1 MERVLHAEISRNNNS
16 IQHSGKRKRNGRA
29 KSSNSSKTNL
39 GTLDNQNILGRHGDK
54 DEIDLPLITRMHLEI
69 SSFSSSGCHDFNYYC
84 YRINHLY
91 VFYKDRW
98 PVKTCCCCKFWL
110 KTLKTPFEEVTLS
123 I

>member
-16 IQHSGKRKRNGRA
+16 IQHSGNRKRNGRA

-69 SSFSSSGCHDFNYYC
+69 SSFSSSGNSRD
-84 YRINHLY
+84 
-91 VFYKDRW
+91 D
-98 PVKTCCCCKFWL
+98 WL
-110 KTLKTPFEEVTLS
+110 S
-123 I
+123 